1 MPNVRA
7 WLCRFAGLFRK
18 NRRDA
23 EMAEEMQAH
32 VDLLTERHIAA
43 GMSETDARNAAL
55 RQFGGIEQ
63 VKEIA
68 RDQRVWRWAD
78 EFLQDIRFG
87 VRMLV
92 RNPGFSILAI
102 LCLTLG
108 IGTSAAVMSW
118 IEGILIRPYPL
129 VAHQDRM
136 VALFGTRQGTTEK
149 EGLSYPDFLDLQKNS
164 TLFESFI
171 VDRITGTTLSIGGRA
186 ERASGGIVS
195 ANYFDALGVRP
206 TLGRGFRPE
215 EGEGRNAHPVTVIS
229 YLTWQ
234 DRYKGDP
241 DIIGK
246 TQILDGVQ
254 HTIIGIA
261 PEKFHGTFIGYSFN
275 FWVPTSMQ
283 ETFDTTGYKLEDR
296 GARWIEGYAF
306 LKPGVT
312 RQQAQAE
319 LNAIAQRLENDFP
332 ETNRGHGFEI
342 LPLSKT
348 PFNAVS
354 NLSPILAITSGVAAF
369 VLLIACANVSN
380 LLLARSLLRRHEMTM
395 RLALGAGRR
404 RLIKQLFTEGLLL
417 SLIAA
422 AGGIMVAYWCR
433 NALVLV
439 SPVRSP
445 GITIDYPGQL
455 DWRVLALSVAVCIGS
470 TMLFAL
476 VPAIQS
482 SHVDISGALK
492 SEGSGM
498 IGGSGRSR
506 LRSVLVF
513 VQVALSF
520 VLIAGTGLVLRSL
533 VRMQNADP
541 GFSTQSVAVTSVDLF
556 SAGYKPD
563 RAKIFYEQ
571 LLERIRAL
579 PGVQSATL
587 ARLRPFSYGV
597 YSSAPLEIEGYQPP
611 RNEQLAADYN
621 EVGEGYFATIGIP
634 IITGREFNRT
644 DDENAP
650 PVAIVNETMAAKYW
664 PGKDPAGQ
672 RLKVKDKWMEI
683 VGVAKNA
690 NYRTKL
696 EQSTPFFYVPVRQ
709 NFFVQNNIIIRTDQS
724 PTAIRNALGREVHA
738 LDPTLAPLDA
748 ISLQE
753 QVDLMSYTQRL
764 AVALLAI
771 FGGMALFLAAI
782 GLYAVM
788 SYSVSQATREL
799 GMRMALGAG
808 ARDILGLVLSRG
820 LRLTI
825 AGIAIGGVAA
835 LLLTR
840 LMGNLLYQVSPR
852 DPIAF
857 GVALIILLAVALLA
871 CFLPARR
878 AMRVDPVQ
886 ALRA

>member
-1 MPNVRA
+1 MPRLRA
-7 WLCRFAGLFRK
+7 WLSRLAGLFQK
-18 NRRDA
+18 DKRDA

-32 VDLLTERHIAA
+32 VDLLIERNIAA
-43 GMSETDARNAAL
+43 GMLPHEARNAAL
-55 RQFGGIEQ
+55 RQFGGVER

-68 RDQRVWRWAD
+68 REQRVWRWAD
-78 EFLQDIRFG
+78 EFLQDLRFG
-87 VRMLV
+87 ARMLF
-92 RNPGFSILAI
+92 RSPGFSILAI

-108 IGTSAAVMSW
+108 IGTNAAVFSW

-136 VALFGTRQGTTEK
+136 FALGGTTRGATEDH
-149 EGLSYPDFLDLQKNS
+149 GLSYPDFVDLEKNS
-164 TLFESFI
+164 MLFESFI
-171 VDRITGTTLSIGGRA
+171 IDRIVGTTLSVGDRA

-206 TLGRGFRPE
+206 MLGRGFRPE
-215 EGEGRNAHPVTVIS
+215 EGTGRNAHPVTVIS

-234 DRYKGDP
+234 GRYKGDP
-241 DIIGK
+241 EIIGK
-246 TQILDGVQ
+246 TQFLNGVQ
-254 HTIIGIA
+254 HTIIGVA

-283 ETFDTTGYKLEDR
+283 ETFDSTGYKLEDR
-296 GARWIEGYAF
+296 GARWIEAYAF

-319 LNAIAQRLENDFP
+319 LSAIAQRLENDFP
-332 ETNRGHGFEI
+332 ETNRGQGFE
-342 LPLSKT
+342 LFPLWKT
-348 PFNAVS
+348 PFNAVG
-354 NLSPILAITSGVAAF
+354 NLSPTLAITTGVAFF

-404 RLIKQLFTEGLLL
+404 RLVKQLFTEGLLL
-417 SLIAA
+417 SVIAA

-439 SPVRSP
+439 SPSRTP

-476 VPAIQS
+476 IPAIQA
-482 SHVDISGALK
+482 SHVDLSGALK
-492 SEGSGM
+492 SEGGSVV
-498 IGGSGRSR
+498 GGSGRSR

-520 VLIAGTGLVLRSL
+520 VLIAGTGLLLRSL
-533 VRMQNADP
+533 VQMQNSDP
-541 GFSTQSVAVTSVDLF
+541 GFSTRNVVVSAADLF

-563 RAKIFYEQ
+563 RAKSFYEQ
-571 LLERIRAL
+571 MLERIRAL
-579 PGVQSATL
+579 PGVQSAAL
-587 ARLRPFSYGV
+587 ARVRPFSYAV

-611 RNEQLAADYN
+611 RNEQVAADYN
-621 EVGEGYFATIGIP
+621 QVGEGYFSAIGIP
-634 IITGREFNRT
+634 IVAGREFTRN
-644 DDENAP
+644 DGENAP

-664 PGKDPAGQ
+664 PEKNAIGQ

-696 EQSTPFFYVPVRQ
+696 ETPMPFFYVPVRQ
-709 NFFVQNNIIIRTDQS
+709 NFFIQNGFIIRTEQS
-724 PTAIRNALGREVHA
+724 AAAIMNALAREIHA
-738 LDPTLAPLDA
+738 LDPNLAPLDT
-748 ISLQE
+748 ISLQQ

-764 AVALLAI
+764 AAALLAI

-782 GLYAVM
+782 GLYGVM
-788 SYSVSQATREL
+788 SYSVSQSTREL
-799 GMRMALGAG
+799 GVRMALGAR
-808 ARDILGLVLSRG
+808 AADLLRLVMSRG
-820 LRLTI
+820 LALTAAGVLLGAI
-825 AGIAIGGVAA
+825 AG
-835 LLLTR
+835 LTLTR
-840 LMGNLLYQVSPR
+840 LMNNLLYKVSPR
-852 DPIAF
+852 DPLAF
-857 GVALIILLAVALLA
+857 GSAFVVMIIVALLA
-871 CFLPARR
+871 CLLPAWR
-878 AMRVDPVQ
+878 AIRIDPAR
-886 ALRA
+886 ALRT

>member
-1 MPNVRA
+1 MPRLRA
-7 WLCRFAGLFRK
+7 WFSRLLGLFQK
-18 NRRDA
+18 DKRDA

-32 VDLLTERHIAA
+32 VDLLIERNIAA
-43 GMSETDARNAAL
+43 GMLPHEARNAAF
-55 RQFGGIEQ
+55 RQFGGVEQ
-63 VKEIA
+63 VKGAA
-68 RDQRVWRWAD
+68 RDQRVWTWAD
-78 EFLQDIRFG
+78 EFLQDVRFG
-87 VRMLV
+87 ARML
-92 RNPGFSILAI
+92 RRSPGFSILAI

-108 IGTSAAVMSW
+108 IGTNAAVFSW

-136 VALFGTRQGTTEK
+136 FALGGTTRGATEGH
-149 EGLSYPDFLDLQKNS
+149 GLSYPDFVDLEKNS
-164 TLFESFI
+164 MLFESFI
-171 VDRITGTTLSIGGRA
+171 VDRIVGTTLSVGDRA

-206 TLGRGFRPE
+206 MLGRGFRPE
-215 EGEGRNAHPVTVIS
+215 EGMGRNAHPVTVIS

-241 DIIGK
+241 EIIGK
-246 TQILDGVQ
+246 TQFLNGVQ
-254 HTIIGIA
+254 HTIIGVA

-283 ETFDTTGYKLEDR
+283 ETFDSTGYKLEDR
-296 GARWIEGYAF
+296 GARWIEAYAF

-319 LNAIAQRLENDFP
+319 LSAIAQRLENDFP
-332 ETNRGHGFEI
+332 ETNRGQGFE
-342 LPLSKT
+342 LFPLWKT
-348 PFNAVS
+348 PFNAVG
-354 NLSPILAITSGVAAF
+354 NLSPTLAITTGVAFF

-395 RLALGAGRR
+395 RLALGAGHR
-404 RLIKQLFTEGLLL
+404 RLVKQLFTEGLLL
-417 SLIAA
+417 SVIAS

-439 SPVRSP
+439 SPSRTP

-476 VPAIQS
+476 IPAIQA
-482 SHVDISGALK
+482 SHVDLSGALK
-492 SEGSGM
+492 SEGGSVV
-498 IGGSGRSR
+498 GGSGRSR

-520 VLIAGTGLVLRSL
+520 VLIAGTGLLLRSL
-533 VRMQNADP
+533 VQMQNSDP
-541 GFSTQSVAVTSVDLF
+541 GFSTRNVVVSAADLF

-571 LLERIRAL
+571 MLERIRAL
-579 PGVQSATL
+579 PGVQSAAL
-587 ARLRPFSYGV
+587 ARVRPFSYAV

-611 RNEQLAADYN
+611 RNEQVAADYN
-621 EVGEGYFATIGIP
+621 QVGEGYFSAIGIP
-634 IITGREFNRT
+634 IVAGREFTRN
-644 DDENAP
+644 DGENAP

-664 PGKDPAGQ
+664 PEKNAIGQ

-696 EQSTPFFYVPVRQ
+696 ENPMPFFYVPVRQ
-709 NFFVQNNIIIRTDQS
+709 NFFVQNGFIIRTEQS
-724 PTAIRNALGREVHA
+724 AAAIMNALAREIHA
-738 LDPTLAPLDA
+738 LDPNLAPLDA
-748 ISLQE
+748 ISLQQ

-764 AVALLAI
+764 AAALLAI

-788 SYSVSQATREL
+788 SYAVSQSTREL
-799 GMRMALGAG
+799 GLRIALGAR
-808 ARDILGLVLSRG
+808 AADLLRLVMSRG
-820 LRLTI
+820 LALTVAGIGVGAI
-825 AGIAIGGVAA
+825 AGLG
-835 LLLTR
+835 LTG
-840 LMGNLLYQVSPR
+840 LMNNLLYKVSPR
-852 DPIAF
+852 DPLAF
-857 GVALIILLAVALLA
+857 GLAFLIMTIVALAA
-871 CFLPARR
+871 CFLPAMR
-878 AMRVDPVQ
+878 AARIDPVQ
-886 ALRA
+886 ALRT